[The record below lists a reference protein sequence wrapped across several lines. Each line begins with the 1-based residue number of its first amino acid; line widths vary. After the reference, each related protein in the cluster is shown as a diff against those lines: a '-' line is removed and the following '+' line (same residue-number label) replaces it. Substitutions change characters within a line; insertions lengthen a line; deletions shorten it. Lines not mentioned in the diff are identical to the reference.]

1 MKKYTKIIGL
11 SVISVLFLYQTISLF
26 QIKRDLVNLHQEN
39 DDVRIQVLELIN
51 SINSNIQST
60 IYEEIGRSHLT
71 KDVSFSFNKNIDG
84 GYNLD
89 IRAELSKVEN
99 DSRVLFMY
107 KDKSE
112 KNWKEIEL
120 EKSSELSYVGNIDLP
135 YGNQYEY
142 KIVVSNTNSESSE
155 IGIVD
160 KSEFIPGE
168 PDVSYGWSDDEISL
182 TASSYTYYDYV
193 VENTIKDVDMIIG
206 FKGKEKLYSCEYKTS
221 ENNVDGDTY
230 ENNYYE
236 VTIPKKD
243 YDNKFDYVKMKV
255 TYNNGV
261 VDVVDITDR
270 LGEINNQ

>member
-26 QIKRDLVNLHQEN
+26 QIKRDLVNLHQDN

-84 GYNLD
+84 GHNLD
-89 IRAELSKVEN
+89 VRAELAKVEK
-99 DSRVLFMY
+99 DSKVLFMY
-107 KDKSE
+107 KDGSE

-120 EKSSELSYVGNIDLP
+120 EKTSELTYVGNFDLP
-135 YGNQYEY
+135 YGNEYEY
-142 KIVVSNTNSESSE
+142 KIVVSNNNSESSE
-155 IGIVD
+155 IGIID

-168 PDVSYGWSDDEISL
+168 PDVSYGWSEEEISL
-182 TASSYTYYDYV
+182 TAYSYTYHNYK
-193 VENTIKDVDMIIG
+193 VENTIKDIDMIIE
-206 FKGKEKLYSCEYKTS
+206 FRGKEKTYSCEYK
-221 ENNVDGDTY
+221 ENDFNEAGDIY
-230 ENNYYE
+230 ENSYYE

-243 YDNKFDYVKMKV
+243 YGNKFDNVKMKV
-255 TYNNGV
+255 TYKNGI
-261 VDVVDITDR
+261 VDIVDITDKVWE
-270 LGEINNQ
+270 LNN